1 MGIKR
6 QAAWVVAILWAV
18 LLTMDPAFAV
28 EPAKILTG
36 VTGGQGKIS
45 GENLSAAKQAAEKEA
60 LNVAVQNAFAS
71 LVSRQVFGA
80 NLEFLYGRILP
91 RTSDYVITYR
101 VMGGVQHKGYY
112 LVGVESKINLELLEK
127 QLTDARIL
135 NVATD
140 KPVILFLIAEQT
152 PEDLLPRYWWGN
164 NPEPYTSLSE
174 TIILEQMVQDRFKT
188 VGGGPDRPSPSLY
201 NIRFSSI
208 YDAEAAMALGRALK
222 ADMVVLGKAG
232 AQESMNRMEDGKIFD
247 GEIELTV
254 YDLNSGK
261 EVMVSINHATA
272 KSVEGKE
279 GARGVISEISV
290 MAARELSQK
299 IDLFWSQ
306 NLRRENSFTV
316 TISGEDFLPRFIA
329 LKKRL
334 NEIQEIQNLQPREI
348 GSDNAVMEITFKG
361 SPEQFADAVMLKTFV
376 GFGIEVA
383 EVTDQTVSIR
393 FVEKKEELSPAEGL
407 PQTNNLG
414 GEQKIGE

>member
-1 MGIKR
+1 VIMGIKKH
-6 QAAWVVAILWAV
+6 AAWVLAILWAV
-18 LLTMDPAFAV
+18 LLTMDPALAV
-28 EPAKILTG
+28 ESEKVLIG
-36 VTGGQGKIS
+36 VTGGQAKIS
-45 GENLSAAKQAAEKEA
+45 GEKLSAAQQAAEKEA

-91 RTSDYVITYR
+91 RASDYVITYR

-127 QLTDARIL
+127 HLTDARIL
-135 NVATD
+135 NAATD

-152 PEDLLPRYWWGN
+152 PDDLLPRYWWGN

-188 VGGGPDRPSPSLY
+188 VGSGPDRPSPSLY

-232 AQESMNRMEDGKIFD
+232 AQESMNRTVDGKIFD
-247 GEIELTV
+247 GEIELKV

-261 EVMVSINHATA
+261 EVMVSVNRAAA
-272 KSVEGKE
+272 KSTEGKE
-279 GARGVISEISV
+279 GARGAISEISV
-290 MAARELSQK
+290 MAAQDLSQK
-299 IDLFWSQ
+299 IDAFWTQ
-306 NLRRENSFTV
+306 NLRRENSFIL
-316 TISGEDFLPRFIA
+316 TISGENFLPRFLD

-334 NEIQEIQNLQPREI
+334 NEIQEIENLQPKEI
-348 GSDNAVMEITFKG
+348 GSDNAVMEIVFKG
-361 SPEQFADAVMLKTFV
+361 SPEQFSDAVMLKTFV

-383 EVTDQTVSIR
+383 KVTDQTVSIR
-393 FVEKKEELSPAEGL
+393 FVEKKEELPPA
-407 PQTNNLG
+407 NDSG

>member
-1 MGIKR
+1 MGIKKH
-6 QAAWVVAILWAV
+6 AAWVLAILWAV
-18 LLTMDPAFAV
+18 LLTMDPALAV
-28 EPAKILTG
+28 ESEKVLIG
-36 VTGGQGKIS
+36 VTGGQAKIS
-45 GENLSAAKQAAEKEA
+45 GEKLSAAQQAAEKEA

-91 RTSDYVITYR
+91 RASDYVITYR

-127 QLTDARIL
+127 HLTDARIL
-135 NVATD
+135 NAATD

-152 PEDLLPRYWWGN
+152 PDDLLPRYWWGN

-188 VGGGPDRPSPSLY
+188 VGSGPDRPSPSLY

-232 AQESMNRMEDGKIFD
+232 AQESMNRTVDGKIFD
-247 GEIELTV
+247 GEIELKV

-261 EVMVSINHATA
+261 EVMVSVNRAAA
-272 KSVEGKE
+272 KSTEGKE
-279 GARGVISEISV
+279 GARGAISEISV
-290 MAARELSQK
+290 MAAQDLSQK
-299 IDLFWSQ
+299 IDAFWTQ
-306 NLRRENSFTV
+306 NLRRENSFIL
-316 TISGEDFLPRFIA
+316 TISGENFLPRFLD

-334 NEIQEIQNLQPREI
+334 NEIQEIENLQPKEI
-348 GSDNAVMEITFKG
+348 GSDNAVMEIVFKG
-361 SPEQFADAVMLKTFV
+361 SPEQFSDAVMLKTFV

-383 EVTDQTVSIR
+383 KVTDQTVSIR
-393 FVEKKEELSPAEGL
+393 FVEKKEELPPA
-407 PQTNNLG
+407 NDLG